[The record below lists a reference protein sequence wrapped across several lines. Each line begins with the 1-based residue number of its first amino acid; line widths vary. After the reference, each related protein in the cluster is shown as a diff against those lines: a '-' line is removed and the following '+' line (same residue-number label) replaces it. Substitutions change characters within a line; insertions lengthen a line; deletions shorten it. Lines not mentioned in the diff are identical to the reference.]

1 MRRDIAA
8 HQRTQKNIFLQLE
21 ISLMTPKRPAGHIY
35 AEVSSALSGTSDKF
49 QVAVLLHE
57 LADAVIEQVMPV
69 LSPGFSGKVTCSN
82 GCAHCCRQ
90 STILID
96 EIDAEVLAAHTGRK
110 ISSATPTNRKWQGI
124 ACPFLNEAEQ
134 CSVYE
139 IRPMTCRMSL
149 SVDRPIKCKTEEP
162 RNMVNLPTLNTAIFL
177 DLLKPPLKESLLKS
191 RGGKE
196 RDIREFFPPT

>member
-1 MRRDIAA
+1 M
-8 HQRTQKNIFLQLE
+8 TQ
-21 ISLMTPKRPAGHIY
+21 SRPAGHIY
-35 AEVSSALSGTSDKF
+35 AEVSSALSGGSGKF
-49 QVAVLLHE
+49 QVAGLLHE
-57 LADAVIEQVMPV
+57 LADAVIEQVMP
-69 LSPGFSGKVTCSN
+69 LLDPGFAGKVTCSN

-90 STILID
+90 SSILID

-110 ISSATPTNRKWQGI
+110 ISSASPTSRKWQGI
-124 ACPFLNEAEQ
+124 ACPFLNEADQ

-149 SVDRPIKCKTEEP
+149 SVDSPSKCKTEE
-162 RNMVNLPTLNTAIFL
+162 RRSMVDLRTLNSAIFL